1 MHMELVNCTEEYWEF
16 VRTLR
21 NDERVINGFVEFE
34 YITPE
39 MQTRYMERY
48 STMYRVVL
56 VDGVA
61 AGYFGVLWGD
71 IRVCT
76 HPDFQGRGIGKFMIE
91 ECTKIWPNSV
101 ARVKLENIP
110 SNKLFQSVGF
120 IEVDRDDKFIYYKKD
135 DKS

>member
-1 MHMELVNCTEEYWEF
+1 MELVNCTEEYWEF

-21 NDERVINGFVEFE
+21 NDDRVINGFIESE

-39 MQTRYMERY
+39 IHTLYMERY

-56 VDGVA
+56 VDGVP
-61 AGYFGVLWGD
+61 AGYFGVLGGD

-76 HPDFQGRGIGKFMIE
+76 HPDFQGRGIGKFMIN
-91 ECTKIWPNSV
+91 ECTKIWPSSI

>member
-1 MHMELVNCTEEYWEF
+1 MELVNCTEIYWEF

-21 NDERVINGFVEFE
+21 NDERVIHGFVESE

-39 MQTRYMERY
+39 MQKKYMKMY
-48 STMYRVVL
+48 SNTYRVAL
-56 VDGVA
+56 VDGIP
-61 AGYFGVLWGD
+61 AGYVGVLYGD

-76 HPDFQGRGIGKFMIE
+76 HPDFQGKGIGKFMIG
-91 ECTKIWPNSV
+91 ECTKIWPEAV
-101 ARVKLENIP
+101 ARVKLENIS

-120 IEVDRDDKFIYYKKD
+120 VEIDKDDTFIYYKKN